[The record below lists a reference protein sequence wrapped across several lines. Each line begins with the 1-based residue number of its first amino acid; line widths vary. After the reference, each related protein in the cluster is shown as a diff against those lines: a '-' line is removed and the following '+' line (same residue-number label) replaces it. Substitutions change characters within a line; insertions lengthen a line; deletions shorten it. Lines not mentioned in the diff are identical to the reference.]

1 MISDKLKNIEKY
13 DMISEKVSN
22 FLKGLTP
29 DSHVGHYYID
39 ESAYANIDVYTT
51 KDINLCKFEAHK
63 KYVDIQMLL
72 DGTERLDH
80 IFVDNLIIGEEY
92 DDIKDVMFFKEPVE
106 DFDTVFMTPFK
117 FVMLYPYDAHK
128 PQIACKTCS
137 KVKKVVVK
145 IKVDE

>member
-22 FLKGLTP
+22 FLKSLTP
-29 DSHVGHYYID
+29 DSEVGHYYID

-80 IFVDNLIIGEEY
+80 IFVDNLIIREEY

-117 FVMLYPYDAHK
+117 FVMLIPMMLINPKLLAK
-128 PQIACKTCS
+128 P
-137 KVKKVVVK
+137 VVK
-145 IKVDE
+145 SKRLS